1 MGKNK
6 DVINF
11 NLKFNNLYFQ
21 AMPPRI
27 GKTDSSPTASG
38 AAAGN
43 TVNVEAPKAK
53 ESTIKE
59 KENPTARIVTIPE
72 GFQPAGGVSGQAK
85 QSDPYHQLVQTMHNA
100 IVQSVD
106 LATCTIDIYGDPY
119 YLTTGGIGNQSHP
132 LASKGITKNGEAPL
146 YAGEVYVNINWR
158 TPIDYDTFEK
168 GGSVYFESK
177 ILPFSGIYKVT
188 EVSSD
193 LQGGVFKQTL
203 KLLRMPGQLIEA
215 KKVDVSAG
223 YKTSPKPGDQQVKD
237 IAPIGVQTSGSRPNE
252 IQLASLVRG
261 LPSIGTPGAIP
272 NFVNAAGGGIGGLV
286 GAVTGGLTSVAGV
299 GGAVQNIV
307 GQVKTIAPQLG
318 INVGNGLNGINALAS
333 GIRLATSGVS
343 NIIGGA
349 SKLLPATV
357 ASVDNLISGVVP
369 TANSAATLAS
379 GITSKVASAGGSIS
393 NLTGSAVNSVKQLAG
408 GADSLVSN
416 AQSSIASVTQGIPNV
431 DPTAIAARAGID
443 PAQLSGLD
451 PSLKAKVL
459 TQLEDL
465 QNNIPANVDINAF
478 KGQGLVMANVTADN
492 IKNLPPIQAE
502 TQSVSEVA
510 SSVKSSLLAGGTA
523 VPEGSANLSGIS
535 KFNQLTN
542 TLGQSASGLTAGL
555 GSVSTTAL
563 TDKLTSAQASLNNV
577 IGENLNVTNR
587 LSGLTPA
594 QAGLGSVESN
604 IAAVNSMVQSGS
616 DGLAKTAASKFG
628 SNRTSSPLDTLVAS
642 ANKGNVNNGWGEG

>member
-1 MGKNK
+1 M
-6 DVINF
+6 
-11 NLKFNNLYFQ
+11 
-21 AMPPRI
+21 
-27 GKTDSSPTASG
+27 
-38 AAAGN
+38 
-43 TVNVEAPKAK
+43 
-53 ESTIKE
+53 
-59 KENPTARIVTIPE
+59 
-72 GFQPAGGVSGQAK
+72 
-85 QSDPYHQLVQTMHNA
+85 
-100 IVQSVD
+100 
-106 LATCTIDIYGDPY
+106 
-119 YLTTGGIGNQSHP
+119 
-132 LASKGITKNGEAPL
+132 
-146 YAGEVYVNINWR
+146 
-158 TPIDYDTFEK
+158 
-168 GGSVYFESK
+168 
-177 ILPFSGIYKVT
+177 
-188 EVSSD
+188 
-193 LQGGVFKQTL
+193 
-203 KLLRMPGQLIEA
+203 
-215 KKVDVSAG
+215 
-223 YKTSPKPGDQQVKD
+223 
-237 IAPIGVQTSGSRPNE
+237 
-252 IQLASLVRG
+252 
-261 LPSIGTPGAIP
+261 
-272 NFVNAAGGGIGGLV
+272 
-286 GAVTGGLTSVAGV
+286 
-299 GGAVQNIV
+299 
-307 GQVKTIAPQLG
+307 
-318 INVGNGLNGINALAS
+318 AS

-465 QNNIPANVDINAF
+465 QNNIPSNVDINAF

-642 ANKGNVNNGWGEG
+642 ANKGNINNGWGEG